1 MSIRVITISR
11 EFGSGGRTIAKM
23 VADKLGYDYYDR
35 ELVSKIA
42 KESGMAEDF
51 IIEQGEYATSR
62 HSFLYDLSIGAAAA
76 NGGRS
81 LSDQLYVIQ
90 HNIIEDLAD
99 KGSCVIVGRC
109 ADAIL
114 AERKDCLHVFCHA
127 DMEYRAKHVVEN
139 YGETEVKVEKR
150 IKEKDDKRKVYYRH
164 YTGREFGKAKNYGLT
179 LNTGLIGLEQC
190 AQIIVDVVKAS
201 RA

>member
-23 VADKLGYDYYDR
+23 VADKLGFEYYDR

-51 IIEQGEYATSR
+51 IIEQGEYASSR
-62 HSFLYDLSIGAAAA
+62 HSLLFDLSIGAASAG
-76 NGGRS
+76 GGRS
-81 LSDQLYVIQ
+81 ISDQLYVIQ
-90 HNIIEDLAD
+90 HNIIEDLAK

-114 AERKDCLHVFCHA
+114 ADRKDCLHVFCHA
-127 DMEYRAKHVVEN
+127 DRDFRAKHVVEN

-164 YTGREFGKAKNYGLT
+164 YTDREWGKASNYSIT

-190 AQIIVDVVKAS
+190 ADIIVGIVKKS
-201 RA
+201 RE

>member
-23 VADKLGYDYYDR
+23 VAERLGFDYYDR

-62 HSFLYDLSIGAAAA
+62 HSFLFDLSIGASAA
-76 NGGRS
+76 NGGRP

-90 HNIIEDLAD
+90 HNIIEDLAE
-99 KGSCVIVGRC
+99 KGNCVIVGRC
-109 ADAIL
+109 ADHIL

-127 DMEYRAKHVVEN
+127 DMDFRAKHVVEN

-164 YTGREFGKAKNYGLT
+164 YTGKEFGKSQNYNLT
-179 LNTGLIGLEQC
+179 LDTGKIGIEQC
-190 AQIIVDVVKAS
+190 ADIIAGIVKES
-201 RA
+201 MK